1 MSCKI
6 KVIIKGYKFSL
17 VWKRVFI
24 ILRLSNKQNL
34 KAFLIEVYRLM
45 FVSKKEYNNELVCIE

>member
-1 MSCKI
+1 M
-6 KVIIKGYKFSL
+6 KGYKFSL
-17 VWKRVFI
+17 IWKRVFI